1 MVLANAVKEN
11 KILNMN
17 NKYHAY
23 LLDSI
28 DKASKALDLFE
39 LLRGKNFTTGAIK
52 KDNWLEEILLAF
64 VILKIHT
71 IFDTSRDAVC
81 LENFLRNN
89 TQDITFSSLDSDRQ
103 KIMNIFTNIKKD
115 HSLIIEQI
123 KNNRHNG
130 VAHIPSKTKLGVI
143 EEVAVKIRNLGK
155 RTGNND
161 YINLKSVSPEKM
173 IFAVGNFPVDEAKKL
188 TKKLL
193 DLIFGIKY
201 PKTLDRKFNET

>member
-71 IFDTSRDAVC
+71 IFDTSRGAVC
-81 LENFLRNN
+81 LDNFLKNN
-89 TQDITFSSLDSDRQ
+89 IQEVTIDSDRQ
-103 KIMNIFTNIKKD
+103 KIIKIFKNIKTD
-115 HSLIIEQI
+115 HALIIEQI
-123 KNNRHNG
+123 KNNRHEG
-130 VAHIPSKTKLGVI
+130 IAHIPSKTKLGVI

-155 RTGNND
+155 ITGNND
-161 YINLKSVSPEKM
+161 YMNQKSVFPEKM
-173 IFAVGNFPVDEAKKL
+173 RFSVGNFPVDEAKKL